1 MELKAK
7 KPFSWAHQG
16 VRIEEYEAGQPI
28 TTDDADL
35 IEVSLREGWTEKA
48 GQPASN
54 KAKKAAPENK

>member
-16 VRIEEYEAGQPI
+16 VRIQEFEAGQTIATEDPE
-28 TTDDADL
+28 L
-35 IEVSLREGWTEKA
+35 IEVSMREGWTEKA
-48 GQPASN
+48 DKPAAN